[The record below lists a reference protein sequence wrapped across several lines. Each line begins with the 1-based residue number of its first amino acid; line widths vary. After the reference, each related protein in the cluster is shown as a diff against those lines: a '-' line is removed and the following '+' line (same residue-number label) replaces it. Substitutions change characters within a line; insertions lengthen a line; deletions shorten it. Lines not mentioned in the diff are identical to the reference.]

1 MTGVTRGD
9 GTEGGEEG
17 KGEGGKRRRNSCT
30 RTDGRAGQSKEVQEV
45 LADLKTKFNLNSVHY
60 VRLPPTFAFSEIG

>member
-17 KGEGGKRRRNSCT
+17 KGEGGKEEKKKENCREQ
-30 RTDGRAGQSKEVQEV
+30 DGR
-45 LADLKTKFNLNSVHY
+45 DL
-60 VRLPPTFAFSEIG
+60 RLYERSSRT